1 MMEEE
6 LLNLISDIT
15 NISTDNLNMLSG
27 PQSIPEW
34 DSLAQLTIIAAV
46 ESKYNI
52 SLDMND
58 IISIQSVNDLKK
70 TIEKYIN

>member
-1 MMEEE
+1 MEEE

-15 NISTDNLNMLSG
+15 NISSDNLTMDSG

-34 DSLAQLTIIAAV
+34 DSLAQLTIVAAI

-52 SLDMND
+52 SFDMND

-70 TIEKYIN
+70 TIEKHIK

>member
-1 MMEEE
+1 MEEE

-15 NISTDNLNMLSG
+15 NISSENLTMHSG

-34 DSLAQLTIIAAV
+34 DSLAQVTIVAAV

-52 SLDMND
+52 SFDMND

-70 TIEKYIN
+70 TIEKHIK